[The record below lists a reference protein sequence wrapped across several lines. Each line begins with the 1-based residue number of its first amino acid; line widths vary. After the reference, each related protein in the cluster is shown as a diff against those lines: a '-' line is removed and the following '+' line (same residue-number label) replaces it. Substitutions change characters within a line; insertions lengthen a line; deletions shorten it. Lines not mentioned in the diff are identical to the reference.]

1 MAILAN
7 ATPIFTPAMR
17 IIDSITQAQQAVITT
32 TFDHDYID
40 GIIIRLVVPPGYG
53 MVEANQLFGPIT
65 VINSTSFTVDI
76 NTYTFNPFSYP
87 SVSKQYPQTIPLAE
101 VNSTLLASTKNTLP
115 H

>member
-40 GIIIRLVVPPGYG
+40 GIIIRLVVPSTDTAWSKQS
-53 MVEANQLFGPIT
+53 VVWPIT
-65 VINSTSFTVDI
+65 VII
-76 NTYTFNPFSYP
+76 
-87 SVSKQYPQTIPLAE
+87 ARR
-101 VNSTLLASTKNTLP
+101 LL
-115 H
+115 